1 MFHLL
6 CTALSCGGQFLIGV
20 RYDTAREQYSSGV
33 LLAEMFA
40 LAVTPFISGEVGK
53 SLFQPVRQSNI

>member
-1 MFHLL
+1 MTLL
-6 CTALSCGGQFLIGV
+6 
-20 RYDTAREQYSSGV
+20 EKQYSSGV

-40 LAVTPFISGEVGK
+40 LAVTLFISGEVGK